1 MSFDP
6 HSNEWLLNRFE
17 IYKDLRTRDTAY
29 WSDKFQAYVITRY
42 DDVYF
47 ALTNP
52 KIFSSARGN
61 LLIETA
67 VRYQKTLGASDNP
80 YHTEFK
86 NIVLNAYTKDNVDR
100 IASIFRE
107 KMIGHFD
114 NKTEINISEITD
126 DLSAWMVTELLNFPV
141 DKDMMHNT
149 ILNIH
154 QNEPNIHVFG
164 PDDHPKDL
172 KDEYTLI
179 YETFRLRPPSL
190 GPGVYHECM
199 NNNPKNLDSIF
210 LVIANILSGTG
221 SLVGALQ
228 YLTLDMYEQNQ
239 LDVLLNDRS
248 LIPDAVNESLRFH
261 TSTGRFGRSVT
272 EEITMHGINLKPD
285 DRVVLCLESANH
297 DPTKFTNPEEFILSR
312 NDNVKHLGWGYG
324 IHACIALAISKEIL
338 AVYLETLLDKA
349 GKYDIMTKHSDLK
362 YTYVK
367 GGNIDIMSN
376 IMLRTANA

>member
-17 IYKDLRTRDTAY
+17 VYKDLRARDTAY

-61 LLIETA
+61 LLVENS

-86 NIVLNAYTKDNVDR
+86 NIVLNAYTKDNVER
-100 IASIFRE
+100 IASVFRE
-107 KMIGHFD
+107 KMIGHFQ
-114 NKTEINISEITD
+114 NKTEINISKITD

-141 DKDMMHNT
+141 DKDIMHKAV
-149 ILNIH
+149 LNIH
-154 QNEPNIHVFG
+154 QNEPKIHLFG
-164 PDDHPKDL
+164 PDDNPKDL
-172 KDEYTLI
+172 TEEYKVV
-179 YETFRLRPPSL
+179 YETFGRRLPST

-199 NNNPKNLDSIF
+199 TNNPNNVEAIF
-210 LVIANILSGTG
+210 LVVANILSGTG

-228 YLTLDMYEQNQ
+228 YLTLDIYEQNQ

-261 TSTGRFGRSVT
+261 TSTGRFGRTVA
-272 EEITMHGINLKPD
+272 EEITMHGIDLKPG

-297 DPTKFTNPEEFILSR
+297 DPTKFVDAEKFILSR
-312 NDNVKHLGWGYG
+312 NDNAKHLGWGYG

-338 AVYLETLLDKA
+338 QLYLETLLDKA
-349 GKYDIMTKHSDLK
+349 GRYAIMTKHSELK

-367 GGNIDIMSN
+367 GGNIDMMSN
-376 IMLRTANA
+376 IMLRVSNA